1 LPCCCLLLGDLEAC
15 FFVGDLEVYA
25 VASSTIIGSF
35 NVLPFPSFLRP
46 IGDLEVFLYA
56 TNRVLEAT
64 PVGIGDGDKFLF
76 LLLVLVPATPP
87 KIIKVNTQKIY
98 IATI

>member
-1 LPCCCLLLGDLEAC
+1 LPYCCLLLGDLEAC
-15 FFVGDLEVYA
+15 FFIGDLEVCV

-35 NVLPFPSFLRP
+35 DVLPFPSFLQP